1 MLHPEIIA
9 AVLPFPNIDPVIVQL
24 GPVAIRWYAIAYITG
39 LLLGWWYVVRLLRNR
54 QLWKGLPFN
63 GKPPMTAD
71 DIGDLFVWIAVGV
84 ILGGR
89 LGFVLFYGTFYCGLW
104 HGPAC
109 GNLPAEYLSDPIKI
123 IAAWEGGM
131 SFHGGVLGVLLAV
144 VLFCRKRKLNLLSVG
159 DLVCA
164 AVPIGL
170 FFGRIAN
177 FVNGELWGKKTDV
190 PWAMVFPNAHDGA
203 PRHPSQLYEALL
215 EGALLFFVLRVLMV
229 RFQLHRR
236 PGLIAASFF
245 AGYGVFRF
253 LVEFVRDSESMIAG
267 WFSMGQLLS
276 LPMWGIAGFLF
287 WYALTHAPA
296 ITPRVPA
303 PAPAK
308 RA

>member
-1 MLHPEIIA
+1 MPYPEIIS
-9 AVLPFPNIDPVIVQL
+9 AVLPFPDIDPVIVHL
-24 GPVAIRWYAIAYITG
+24 GPVSIRWYAIAYIAG
-39 LLLGWWYVVRLLRNR
+39 LLLGWWYVVRLLRDSR
-54 QLWKGLPFN
+54 LWAGMPFN

-71 DIGDLFVWIAVGV
+71 DVGDLFVWIAVGV

-89 LGFVLFYGTFYCGLW
+89 LGFVLFYGTFYCGIW

-131 SFHGGVLGVLLAV
+131 SFHGGVLGVLVAGW
-144 VLFCRKRKLNLLSVG
+144 LFCRRRKLNLFAVG

-177 FVNGELWGKKTDV
+177 FINGELWGKTTDV
-190 PWAMVFPNAHDGA
+190 PWAMVFPNAAPAGV

-215 EGALLFFVLRVLMV
+215 EGALLFIILRVLMV
-229 RFQLHRR
+229 RFRLHRR
-236 PGLIAASFF
+236 PGLIVASFL

-253 LVEFVRDSESMIAG
+253 AVEFFRDSESKIAG

-276 LPMWGIAGFLF
+276 LPMWAAAAFLF
-287 WYALTHAPA
+287 WYALTRPPVG
-296 ITPRVPA
+296 TTTS
-303 PAPAK
+303 